1 MQSSV
6 KPPVLAGHDG
16 RHVLRDSRF
25 FQKVIRKARL
35 RLQAGLLFP
44 APCRERGVA
53 AFEAAIRFA
62 SAPIIRCCA
71 AVGGSSA
78 LRMRYTPCGC
88 RSAHLVG
95 VQPNFR
101 LPPVSTM
108 RRASAMPHSVGSL
121 PPSKRHSRLT
131 IVRRGCCQ
139 VAIRR
144 NSWRSHVHRTHTAQR
159 VQPFK
164 LQTRNGG
171 VKGRRPLRS
180 LGGPRGIFS
189 HVREYPPYP
198 QPHTVREKA
207 AASSG
212 CSPSA
217 PCAEKERTSLSRSP
231 LFLLIF
237 CCTEAIIPLPASPS
251 RQRQPSPVRR
261 RNTARIARSASRTSR
276 GTGSWSAGQWRSSS
290 ALPRGT
296 RPR

>member
-1 MQSSV
+1 MCAAAPH
-6 KPPVLAGHDG
+6 PPFSFPGKKTGGVT
-16 RHVLRDSRF
+16 V
-25 FQKVIRKARL
+25 QKKGVCIASEQLEELQCLPIALPIAR
-35 RLQAGLLFP
+35 R
-44 APCRERGVA
+44 CRVSTAR
-53 AFEAAIRFA
+53 RFA

-71 AVGGSSA
+71 AVGGSAA
-78 LRMRYTPCGC
+78 LRMRHTPCGC
-88 RSAHLVG
+88 RSAHLVE

-121 PPSKRHSRLT
+121 PPRKRHSRLMT
-131 IVRRGCCQ
+131 VRRGCCQ
-139 VAIRR
+139 ITTRR
-144 NSWRSHVHRTHTAQR
+144 DSWRSHVHRTHTAQR

-171 VKGRRPLRS
+171 FKGQGPLRS

-198 QPHTVREKA
+198 QPHTVWGKA
-207 AASSG
+207 AVSSG
-212 CSPSA
+212 CPPSA

-237 CCTEAIIPLPASPS
+237 CCAEAIILLPASPL

-261 RNTARIARSASRTSR
+261 RNTARSARSASRTSR
-276 GTGSWSAGQWRSSS
+276 GTGSWSAGRWRSSS

>member
-1 MQSSV
+1 MRRAQQCRARRKSAA
-6 KPPVLAGHDG
+6 VLPSYAPHD
-16 RHVLRDSRF
+16 S
-25 FQKVIRKARL
+25 KARL
-35 RLQAGLLFP
+35 QT
-44 APCRERGVA
+44 E
-53 AFEAAIRFA
+53 
-62 SAPIIRCCA
+62 
-71 AVGGSSA
+71 
-78 LRMRYTPCGC
+78 T
-88 RSAHLVG
+88 
-95 VQPNFR
+95 N
-101 LPPVSTM
+101 
-108 RRASAMPHSVGSL
+108 RRD
-121 PPSKRHSRLT
+121 
-131 IVRRGCCQ
+131 
-139 VAIRR
+139 
-144 NSWRSHVHRTHTAQR
+144 SWRSHVHRTHTAQR

-171 VKGRRPLRS
+171 VKGQGPLRS

-198 QPHTVREKA
+198 QPHTVWGKA

-212 CSPSA
+212 CSSSA

-237 CCTEAIIPLPASPS
+237 CCAEAIIPLPASPL

-261 RNTARIARSASRTSR
+261 RNTARSAQSASRTSR